1 MVLSDNV
8 QVAILRRGT
17 SDRRCLILA
26 GSCKVLVLLGC
37 AFGLLS
43 SGGVVRG
50 QEAGA
55 EATLIDQ
62 SPSSDSYLS
71 SVSLLSDL
79 TQGMVAIDSV
89 PKFTESW
96 RKTSLSQMQQD
107 ESLREFF
114 ELHQANIEAKMAQMG
129 LRTGIRFRDLADA
142 VSGELVFAWI
152 RFEAPKHPFSIAILA
167 DTRGRDGQRNSLLKK
182 MDGELRKRNATV
194 AELEIRGAV
203 NESYKAIVYT
213 MPQKRG
219 QLVVERIVA
228 VDVKGRLIFSDR
240 PETVQALV
248 AAEASGKA
256 TGLVASQDYV
266 DVFAQIEKSWE
277 KGEVIAADSPSIK
290 WFARPIGMGMIGREL
305 AGVDRGRQVDILKL
319 LQNQGFDAVKSIG
332 GQLHLATEHYDLLH
346 RGYVLAPPTVSTPE
360 RYKLAARILQ
370 FPNLEMKDPPSW
382 VLPTAATFLQVS
394 WKMEKAF
401 WATETLVNEAF
412 GVDKFF
418 RQMLDE
424 IRDDE
429 DTQIDI
435 EKDVVANFM
444 EDLYIMS
451 ENRIDGEETQERAVS
466 AIRIKNPERVAEVLN
481 KALDGDK
488 DAQLFD
494 YPDHPVW
501 EIRPQPVE
509 KEVFEVDGGNL
520 DFETDEEEEQ
530 AERKPLL
537 DRSAITVFDGYLMVS
552 SHPELL
558 VDIIKQSQNPTA
570 TLGQDASFQRVT
582 EAMEREGGKSRSF
595 QRIVRTDLSLRIKYQ
610 LLREGKFVESDSM
623 LAAILRRLKETN
635 ETAETAE
642 PAERAKIDMSKLPA
656 FSEVEKYLQP
666 AGGFVVTEDQGWSTT
681 YFLLRK

>member
-1 MVLSDNV
+1 MLSDNV
-8 QVAILRRGT
+8 RVAIMRRGT
-17 SDRRCLILA
+17 PNRRYLFLTEH
-26 GSCKVLVLLGC
+26 CKVLMLLGC
-37 AFGLLS
+37 ACWLLLS
-43 SGGVVRG
+43 SRTVCG
-50 QEAGA
+50 QEGVTNASLVDSTKA
-55 EATLIDQ
+55 V
-62 SPSSDSYLS
+62 DSYLS
-71 SVSLLSDL
+71 SVSLLSDS
-79 TQGMVAIDSV
+79 TQGMVSIDNV
-89 PKFTESW
+89 PKLREAW

-114 ELHQANIEAKMAQMG
+114 ELHQANIEAKLAQMG

-142 VSGELVFAWI
+142 VSGELVFAWM

-167 DTRGRDGQRNSLLKK
+167 DTRGRDAQRTSLLKK
-182 MDGELRKRNATV
+182 MDSELRKRNATV
-194 AELEIRGAV
+194 AELEIRGAA
-203 NESYKAIVYT
+203 NESFKASVYT

-219 QLVVERIVA
+219 QLIVERIVA

-248 AAEASGKA
+248 AAEASGKGA
-256 TGLVASQDYV
+256 GLVASQDFV
-266 DVFAQIEKSWE
+266 DVFAQLKKSWE
-277 KGEVIAADSPSIK
+277 KGETVASDSPSIK
-290 WFARPIGMGMIGREL
+290 WFARPIGMGMIAREL

-319 LQNQGFDAVKSIG
+319 MQNQGFDAVKSIG
-332 GQLHLATEHYDLLH
+332 GELHLATEHYDILH
-346 RGYVLAPPTVSTPE
+346 RAYVLAPPTVSTPE

-370 FPNLEMKDPPSW
+370 FPNVEMKDPPAW

-394 WKMEKAF
+394 WKIEEAF

-418 RQMLDE
+418 REMLDE

-435 EKDVVANFM
+435 EKDVVANFT

-494 YPDHPVW
+494 YPAHPVW
-501 EIRPQPVE
+501 EIRPQAVDE
-509 KEVFEVDGGNL
+509 EIFEVDGGNL
-520 DFETDEEEEQ
+520 GFETDEDEEQ
-530 AERKPLL
+530 VERKPLL
-537 DRSAITVFDGYLMVS
+537 DRSAITVFGDYLMVS

-558 VDIIKQSQNPTA
+558 VDIIEQAQHPEA
-570 TLGQDASFQRVT
+570 TLGQDANYQRVI

-595 QRIVRTDLSLRIKYQ
+595 QRIIRTDLSWRIKYQ
-610 LLREGKFVESDSM
+610 LLREGKFVESDSL
-623 LAAILRRLKETN
+623 LAAILRRIKETN
-635 ETAETAE
+635 ETAEPTE
-642 PAERAKIDMSKLPA
+642 SVEIDMSKLPA
-656 FSEVEKYLQP
+656 FSEVEEYLQP
-666 AGGFVVTEDQGWSTT
+666 AGGFVVTEDLGWSTT